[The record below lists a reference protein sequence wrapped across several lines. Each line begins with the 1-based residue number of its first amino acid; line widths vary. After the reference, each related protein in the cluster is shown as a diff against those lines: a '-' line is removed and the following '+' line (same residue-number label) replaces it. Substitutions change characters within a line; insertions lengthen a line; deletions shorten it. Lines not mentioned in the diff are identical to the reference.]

1 MAEQLCF
8 TPSLGLLK
16 VGCLLR
22 RPTLPV
28 AVCILFHCKAVGA
41 YLVDTSG
48 QATGIN
54 MKTLDLDLAFSGS
67 SPAQVCKGTWVSI
80 LHFMDENTEAQ
91 RCSLPKVRW

>member
-22 RPTLPV
+22 RPTFLL
-28 AVCILFHCKAVGA
+28 LFASLCQKGQLR
-41 YLVDTSG
+41 LVLGDTSG

-54 MKTLDLDLAFSGS
+54 MKTLDLDLVPQWGVR
-67 SPAQVCKGTWVSI
+67 AQVCKGTWVSI